1 MTNSLVGIMDLS
13 YANAP
18 SFSWEN
24 ISVHRVESLL
34 EIPHQGEVGHDDD
47 DDGGDHCAEPQVGG
61 GGRTPL
67 SEVLLILPSVLLL
80 KHKYSVSIFIK
91 DKSLI

>member
-47 DDGGDHCAEPQVGG
+47 DDGDHCAEPQVGG

-80 KHKYSVSIFIK
+80 KYKYSVSIFIK